1 VPYLY
6 DYSGEEFC
14 MKFLVGY
21 NGSSVAKSALTV
33 ASDFAKV
40 FNAKIF
46 VMTSLE
52 GGTGETLEEITKAE
66 NDLRQAKT
74 FLEKQGLDCETHQLA
89 RGLSPGEDL
98 VKFVEDNEIDQLFVG
113 IEKKSKTR
121 KMLLGSTA
129 QYVILKAPCPVISVK

>member
-1 VPYLY
+1 
-6 DYSGEEFC
+6 

-33 ASDFAKV
+33 ASDFAKI

-66 NDLRQAKT
+66 NDLGQAKT
-74 FLEKQGLDCETHQLA
+74 FLDKKGLDCETHQLA

-98 VKFVEDNEIDQLFVG
+98 VKFANDNEIDQLFVG

-129 QYVILKAPCPVISVK
+129 QYVILKAPCLVISVK

>member
-1 VPYLY
+1 
-6 DYSGEEFC
+6 

-21 NGSSVAKSALTV
+21 NGSSVAKSALTA

-40 FNAKIF
+40 FHARIF

-52 GGTGETLEEITKAE
+52 GGTGETLGEITKAE

-74 FLEKQGLDCETHQLA
+74 FLEEQGLDCETHQLA

-98 VKFVEDNEIDQLFVG
+98 VKFAEDNAIDQIFVG
-113 IEKKSKTR
+113 IEKKSKRRGLHVT
-121 KMLLGSTA
+121 LDGIHLNSTGA
-129 QYVILKAPCPVISVK
+129 QMVADIFQRHIKNHETTE

>member
-1 VPYLY
+1 
-6 DYSGEEFC
+6 

-21 NGSSVAKSALTV
+21 NGSRVANSALAV
-33 ASDFAKV
+33 AGEFAKV

-46 VMTSLE
+46 VLTSLQ
-52 GGTGETLEEITKAE
+52 GGSGETLAEITKAE
-66 NDLRQAKT
+66 NDLGQAKS
-74 FLEKQGLDCETHQLA
+74 FLEDQGVDCETHQLA

-98 VKFVEDNEIDQLFVG
+98 VKFAEDNQIDQIFVG

-129 QYVILKAPCPVISVK
+129 QYVILKAPCLVISVK

>member
-1 VPYLY
+1 
-6 DYSGEEFC
+6 

-21 NGSSVAKSALTV
+21 NGSSVARSAL
-33 ASDFAKV
+33 AAAGDFAKI

-46 VMTSLE
+46 VLTSLE
-52 GGTGETLEEITKAE
+52 GGTGETLDDITKAE
-66 NDLRQAKT
+66 NVLGQAKT
-74 FLEKQGLDCETHQLA
+74 YLAEKGLDCETHQLA

-98 VKFVEDNEIDQLFVG
+98 VKFAEDNDIDQIFVG

-129 QYVILKAPCPVISVK
+129 QYVILKAPCLVISVK

>member
-1 VPYLY
+1 
-6 DYSGEEFC
+6 

-21 NGSSVAKSALTV
+21 NGSSVAKSALTA

-40 FNAKIF
+40 FNAKII

-74 FLEKQGLDCETHQLA
+74 FLEEKGLDCETHQLA

-98 VKFVEDNEIDQLFVG
+98 VRFAEDNEIDQIFVG

-129 QYVILKAPCPVISVK
+129 QYVILKAPCLVISVK

>member
-1 VPYLY
+1 
-6 DYSGEEFC
+6 
-14 MKFLVGY
+14 MKLLVGY
-21 NGSSVAKSALTV
+21 NGSSVANSALTV
-33 ASDFAKV
+33 AADFAKV
-40 FNAKIF
+40 FNAKVI
-46 VMTSLE
+46 VLTSLE
-52 GGTGETLEEITKAE
+52 GGAGETLEEITKAE

-74 FLEKQGLDCETHQLA
+74 LLEEQGLDCETQQLA

-98 VKFVEDNEIDQLFVG
+98 VKFAEDNHIDQIFVG

>member
-1 VPYLY
+1 
-6 DYSGEEFC
+6 

-33 ASDFAKV
+33 ASDFAKI

-66 NDLRQAKT
+66 NDLGQAKT
-74 FLEKQGLDCETHQLA
+74 FLEKKGLDCETHQLA

-98 VKFVEDNEIDQLFVG
+98 VKFANDNEIDQLFVG

-129 QYVILKAPCPVISVK
+129 QYVILKAPCLVISVK

>member
-1 VPYLY
+1 
-6 DYSGEEFC
+6 

-21 NGSSVAKSALTV
+21 NGSSVAKSALTA

-40 FNAKIF
+40 FNAKII

-74 FLEKQGLDCETHQLA
+74 FLEEKGLDCETHQLA

-98 VKFVEDNEIDQLFVG
+98 VRFAEDNEIDQIFVG

-121 KMLLGSTA
+121 KMLLVSTA
-129 QYVILKAPCPVISVK
+129 QYVILKAPCLVISVK